1 MSSLTTVRGTTRRP
15 VWLDGLI
22 WYIILLTIGTATVFP
37 FLWLLL
43 TSLKGDAQPVFAN
56 PPELIPTPPTIANYI
71 RVWNQLPIWRFF
83 VNSTI
88 VALATVILNLL
99 VTSLAAYPLAKM
111 RFKGREF
118 IFYLLLSTL
127 VVPAELTYIPLYIM
141 SVRFFQLEDTFIGLI
156 LPGISSAFNIFL
168 LRQNIKSIPEDMLDS
183 ARIDGASEFRI
194 WRSIVIPNIRPA
206 LASVSIFTMIASW
219 NALLWPVL
227 LLNSQERFTLPVGLL
242 ALRSQFSTDFR
253 LVAAGAILGIIP
265 ILIFFFVLQRHF
277 VQGLSGAVK
286 G

>member
-1 MSSLTTVRGTTRRP
+1 MAVATVGKQRQPRP
-15 VWLDGLI
+15 QWVDGI
-22 WYIILLTIGTATVFP
+22 FWYIVLIAIGSLTVFP

-43 TSLKGDAQPVFAN
+43 TSLKGDAQPIFSET
-56 PPELIPTPPTIANYI
+56 PELIPSPATFENYVT
-71 RVWNQLPIWRFF
+71 VWTQLPIARFF
-83 VNSTI
+83 LNSVI
-88 VALATVILNLL
+88 VATATVLLNLL

-111 RFKGREF
+111 RFRGNNF

-141 SVRFFQLEDTFIGLI
+141 TARFFQLEDSLI
-156 LPGISSAFNIFL
+156 ALVIPGISSAFNIFL
-168 LRQNIKSIPEDMLDS
+168 LRQNIKSIPGELLDS
-183 ARIDGASEFRI
+183 ARIDGANEFRI
-194 WRSIVIPNIRPA
+194 WRSIIIPNIRPA
-206 LASVSIFTMIASW
+206 LASVSIFTMIGSW

-227 LLNSQERFTLPVGLL
+227 ILNRQENFTLPVGLL

-265 ILIFFFVLQRHF
+265 ILIFFVLLQRNF

>member
-1 MSSLTTVRGTTRRP
+1 MQTLSTRQP
-15 VWLDGLI
+15 SVWLDGLK
-22 WYIILLTIGTATVFP
+22 WYVILLLIGFLTVFP
-37 FLWLLL
+37 FMWLLL

-56 PPELIPTPPTIANYI
+56 PPELIPTPPTVTNYVK
-71 RVWNQLPIWRFF
+71 VWNQLPIWRFF
-83 VNSTI
+83 VNSTL
-88 VALATVILNLL
+88 VAIATVLLNLL
-99 VTSLAAYPLAKM
+99 VTSLAAYPLAKL

-141 SVRFFQLEDTFIGLI
+141 SVRFFQLEDSLIGLI

-168 LRQNIKSIPEDMLDS
+168 LRQNIKAIPGELLDS
-183 ARIDGASEFRI
+183 ARIDGAGEFRI
-194 WRSIVIPNIRPA
+194 WRSIIMPNIRPA
-206 LASVSIFTMIASW
+206 LASVSIFTMIGSW

-227 LLNSQERFTLPVGLL
+227 LLNTQDRFTLPVGLL

-265 ILIFFFVLQRHF
+265 ILIFFFLLQKYF